1 MFGQMK
7 PPFILYVASFLMAR
21 RIFLSQV
28 LTLLTLLKEY
38 AWLIKEIRQHI
49 KAYGIIEAVDKA
61 IGDMPGDFLI
71 KSFLAKHKAEVEGM
85 LDTEY
90 NEAEIRELFM
100 EDGRAEERINTE
112 RESRRA
118 DQESK
123 RADEESKRADQE
135 SRRAD
140 QESERADQECKR
152 AE

>member
-1 MFGQMK
+1 M
-7 PPFILYVASFLMAR
+7 
-21 RIFLSQV
+21 
-28 LTLLTLLKEY
+28 
-38 AWLIKEIRQHI
+38 KEIRQHI

-71 KSFLAKHKAEVEGM
+71 KSFLVKHKAEVEGM

-118 DQESK
+118 DQES
-123 RADEESKRADQE
+123 RRADQE

-140 QESERADQECKR
+140 EQSLRADK
-152 AE
+152 AEERIRELEALLAAKA